1 MQKKNQAPQQVA
13 LKSQTPHEGFG
24 AVKQRLFLSHHLCL
38 CVFEQKFQE
47 IEEAHLRQ
55 MKQLIKGYSHSIED
69 THVQVGQVRSS
80 SCEILHSCISP
91 RSFHAVFFFHRF
103 LLELRLFKARW
114 ESRAEPQIWFR
125 ICGDSR

>member
-1 MQKKNQAPQQVA
+1 M
-13 LKSQTPHEGFG
+13 
-24 AVKQRLFLSHHLCL
+24 
-38 CVFEQKFQE
+38 FEQKFQE

-80 SCEILHSCISP
+80 SCEILLSCISP

-103 LLELRLFKARW
+103 LLELCLFKARW
-114 ESRAEPQIWFR
+114 ESHKSGSGFVVTVDDGGPHTLGVLADVSEVEW
-125 ICGDSR
+125 